1 MLSEDIEKWKLEL
14 VRKFFGVTY
23 QGSEIARGEEGLGHT
38 RGEKEGYVGDED
50 ASLMRNKDV
59 KIIDIEDSSSEDD
72 DELHLQNI
80 GVSDAEISEARKVAN
95 SIVDLILDDVLNAQ
109 DFVAKL
115 AGEMID
121 LVIDSVID
129 AEAKVDDIVEAAG
142 GTIDASH
149 VVFSCIDVRLK
160 TGFPA
165 PSPPIVKKKDKRKAE
180 FEMLIV
186 KFLESKDQHYN
197 FSSELNSYERRLVH
211 ELGEKNKL
219 VHESV
224 GEGEDRHIMLK
235 KKEKPR
241 VVGSSTVIEERFKN
255 IVAAPGD
262 PVEIPDIEEKYL
274 VDGSDEEFCQELA
287 QKLQEEKVDM
297 VQGLVEMLGRELVLE
312 FFKKTQEVEASGGL
326 LIMNGARRRT
336 SGGVFLQLL
345 RKTEDRKVR
354 DDVDN
359 FFVGRQREDERKKS
373 AKIAAAKEKN
383 KKRLASEMKEMLK
396 AEKD

>member
-1 MLSEDIEKWKLEL
+1 MLTEDVEKWKLEL
-14 VRKFFGVTY
+14 VRKFFGVTH
-23 QGSEIARGEEGLGHT
+23 QGSEIAMGEEGLGHT
-38 RGEKEGYVGDED
+38 GGEKEGLIGNED
-50 ASLMRNKDV
+50 DSLMRNKDV

-72 DELHLQNI
+72 DELHVQNI
-80 GVSDAEISEARKVAN
+80 GVSDAEIFEARKVAN
-95 SIVDLILDDVLNAQ
+95 SIMDLIMEDVLNAQ
-109 DFVAKL
+109 DFAAKV
-115 AGEMID
+115 AGEIID
-121 LVIDSVID
+121 LVIDSVMD
-129 AEAKVDDIVEAAG
+129 AEAAG
-142 GTIDASH
+142 GTIDAGH

-165 PSPPIVKKKDKRKAE
+165 PSPLVVKKKDKRKAE

-219 VHESV
+219 EHESV